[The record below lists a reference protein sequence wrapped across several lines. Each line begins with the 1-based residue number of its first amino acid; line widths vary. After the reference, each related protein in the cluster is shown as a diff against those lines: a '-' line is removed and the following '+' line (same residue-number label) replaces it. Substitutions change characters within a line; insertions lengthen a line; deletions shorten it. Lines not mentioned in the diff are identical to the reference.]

1 MAIDTDSARSHEKTR
16 ATFHCAACGY
26 GARRTHAP
34 PRCPMCGGE
43 TWTQETRP
51 RTDFDFD
58 LDPITRVE
66 SETNELDADQPLQRE
81 RQQTATPGAPL
92 S

>member
-1 MAIDTDSARSHEKTR
+1 MATDIDPARSHEATR
-16 ATFHCAACGY
+16 ETFYCAACGY

-43 TWTQETRP
+43 SWAQEARL
-51 RTDFDFD
+51 RLDDLD

-66 SETNELDADQPLQRE
+66 SETEELDADQPLQRE
-81 RQQTATPGAPL
+81 WQQTATPGAPL